1 MLGEIS
7 ISLDLRYHAMK
18 PVVIPDAVTQRWP
31 LLRKVKVTML
41 MLMSLLIRSIAMSFN
56 LTSSQAR

>member
-18 PVVIPDAVTQRWP
+18 PVVIPDPVTQRWP

-41 MLMSLLIRSIAMSFN
+41 MLMSLLIGSIAMSFN
-56 LTSSQAR
+56 LTPSQAR